1 MIYENARF
9 RAFSEGNLFLNGI
22 LLFLA
27 FRADTMKENIITDE
41 VKSMGIP
48 DPMLKASDKIHV
60 HIKDASA
67 YVAFHMAVVSADMVK
82 AVGAP
87 RDFKPANF
95 AHFR

>member
-9 RAFSEGNLFLNGI
+9 RAFSGVNLFLNGI

-27 FRADTMKENIITDE
+27 FRADTMKEDVITGE

-48 DPMLKASDKIHV
+48 NPMLKASDKIHV
-60 HIKDASA
+60 HIKDAPA
-67 YVAFHMAVVSADMVK
+67 NFTFHMAVVAADMVET
-82 AVGAP
+82 VGTP
-87 RDFKPANF
+87 WNFKPADF

>member
-9 RAFSEGNLFLNGI
+9 RAFSEGNLLLNGI

-27 FRADTMKENIITDE
+27 FRADTMKENIITGE

-82 AVGAP
+82 AVGTS
-87 RDFKPANF
+87 RDFNPANF

>member
-27 FRADTMKENIITDE
+27 FRADTMKEDVITGE

-48 DPMLKASDKIHV
+48 NPMLKASDKIHV

-67 YVAFHMAVVSADMVK
+67 YFTFHMAVVSADMVE
-82 AVGAP
+82 AVGTP
-87 RDFKPANF
+87 QDFQPADF

>member
-1 MIYENARF
+1 
-9 RAFSEGNLFLNGI
+9 
-22 LLFLA
+22 
-27 FRADTMKENIITDE
+27 MKENIITDE

-48 DPMLKASDKIHV
+48 DPMLKACDKIHV

-67 YVAFHMAVVSADMVK
+67 YVAFHMAVVSTDMVK
-82 AVGAP
+82 AVGTP